1 MPTPKQAAA
10 GPRIP
15 PPRHKLALLTWAGA
29 WAVITLI
36 LWVLG
41 PVMNTWPLPLRT
53 LLISVLMVVT
63 LTWVVIPNLTR
74 LFAGWLAP
82 APPAAEREQRDH
94 AARDRP
100 ARRLPDAY
108 GSPILTWECSRSA

>member
-1 MPTPKQAAA
+1 
-10 GPRIP
+10 
-15 PPRHKLALLTWAGA
+15 
-29 WAVITLI
+29 
-36 LWVLG
+36 
-41 PVMNTWPLPLRT
+41 
-53 LLISVLMVVT
+53 VT